1 MKERD
6 VCMCVYMKHKL
17 NTRKEREIEREFAT
31 SGVAQNSRVTSR
43 YTPSLSREGGFL
55 PPLSRSPAQLRGGG
69 EMALCGVHKLGRV
82 VSQFH

>member
-31 SGVAQNSRVTSR
+31 SGVARKFESNIAL
-43 YTPSLSREGGFL
+43 YTVVVEGGWL
-55 PPLSRSPAQLRGGG
+55 SPSPLSFTRTTPRRWRDGFVRG
-69 EMALCGVHKLGRV
+69 A
-82 VSQFH
+82 